1 MITNSFS
8 IKRGKYKISKIKNF
22 ITEKFYHK
30 KLFALNFNCSL
41 SLNYHSD
48 DVCQVPSLGI
58 IHECFLLSKFHKFS
72 LILMCGNHS
81 LNHEIK
87 PVHERWLQLIYID
100 KKLVLIQSLLKINN
114 IQKLAISTFLLLRM
128 QGVPLS
134 KGWGDLWNTI

>member
-1 MITNSFS
+1 M
-8 IKRGKYKISKIKNF
+8 
-22 ITEKFYHK
+22 TEKFYHK
-30 KLFALNFNCSL
+30 KLFALNFSCSL
-41 SLNYHSD
+41 SFNYHID
-48 DVCQVPSLGI
+48 DVCQVASLGI
-58 IHECFLLSKFHKFS
+58 IHECFLLSKFS

-134 KGWGDLWNTI
+134 KGWGDL